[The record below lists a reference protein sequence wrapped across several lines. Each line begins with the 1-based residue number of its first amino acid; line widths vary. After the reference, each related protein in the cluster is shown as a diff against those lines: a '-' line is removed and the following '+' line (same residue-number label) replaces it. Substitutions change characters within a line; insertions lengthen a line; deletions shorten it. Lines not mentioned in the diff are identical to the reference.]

1 MNNSRICELV
11 CTRISHDIVGNI
23 GAVANAVEL
32 LEEDDLD
39 FMDDIKSILK
49 TSSQTLTAR
58 MKFFRL
64 AFGLGNTGL
73 TNNDVV
79 FKTTQDYLHT
89 LGNKDY
95 PITLKMSVC
104 ENNQRSAMLMVMAIA
119 DILIRGGEISVFEQN
134 NRLICSIDS
143 SLKISSDK
151 LEKIYNAVNGMSEP
165 NDAAMA
171 PVWFLSEQNDNLKI
185 NLVQTADFIQLVME

>member
-1 MNNSRICELV
+1 MNNNRICELV

-104 ENNQRSAMLMVMAIA
+104 ENNQRFAMLMVMAIA

-151 LEKIYNAVNGMSEP
+151 LEKIYNTVNGMSEP

-171 PVWFLSEQNDNLKI
+171 PVWFLSEQNDNIKI
-185 NLVQTADFIQLVME
+185 SLVQTADFIQLVME

>member
-171 PVWFLSEQNDNLKI
+171 PVCFLSEQNDNIKI
-185 NLVQTADFIQLVME
+185 SLVQTADFIQLVME

>member
-1 MNNSRICELV
+1 MNNNRICELV

-64 AFGLGNTGL
+64 AFGLGNAGL

-134 NRLICSIDS
+134 NRLVCSIDS

-151 LEKIYNAVNGMSEP
+151 LEKIYNTVNGMSEP

-171 PVWFLSEQNDNLKI
+171 PVWFLSEQNDNIKI
-185 NLVQTADFIQLVME
+185 SLVQTADFIQLVME

>member
-1 MNNSRICELV
+1 MKDSRICELI

-32 LEEDDLD
+32 LEDGDLD
-39 FMDDIKSILK
+39 FIDDIKSILK

-64 AFGLGNTGL
+64 AFGLGNTGF
-73 TNNDVV
+73 TDNEIVI
-79 FKTTQDYLHT
+79 KTTQDYLHT

-95 PITLKMSVC
+95 PVSLRMNVC
-104 ENNQRSAMLMVMAIA
+104 ENNQRSAMLMIMAMA

-134 NRLICSIDS
+134 NRLICNIDS

-151 LEKIYNAVNGMSEP
+151 LEKIYNTVNGMSEP
-165 NDAAMA
+165 DDAAMA
-171 PVWFLSEQNDNLKI
+171 PIWFLKEQDHNRKI
-185 NLVQTADFIQLVME
+185 NLEQPGDFIRLVME

>member
-95 PITLKMSVC
+95 PITLKMNVC

-151 LEKIYNAVNGMSEP
+151 LEKIYNTVNGMSEP

-171 PVWFLSEQNDNLKI
+171 PVWFLSEQNDNIKI
-185 NLVQTADFIQLVME
+185 SLVQTADFIQLVME

>member
-32 LEEDDLD
+32 LEDDDLD
-39 FMDDIKSILK
+39 FLGDIKSILK

-73 TNNDVV
+73 TNNEVV
-79 FKTTQDYLHT
+79 IKTTQDYLHT

-95 PITLKMSVC
+95 PITLKMNVC
-104 ENNQRSAMLMVMAIA
+104 ENNQRSAMLMVMTMA
-119 DILIRGGEISVFEQN
+119 DTLIRGGEISVFEQN
-134 NRLICSIDS
+134 NQLICNIDNT
-143 SLKISSDK
+143 LKISSDK
-151 LEKIYNAVNGMSEP
+151 LEKIRDVINNAVEAD
-165 NDAAMA
+165 DATMA
-171 PVWFLSEQNDNLKI
+171 PLWFLSEQCDNRKISLLQTNDF
-185 NLVQTADFIQLVME
+185 VRLVME

>member
-1 MNNSRICELV
+1 MNNNRICELV

-64 AFGLGNTGL
+64 AFGLGNAGL

-134 NRLICSIDS
+134 NRLVCSINS

-171 PVWFLSEQNDNLKI
+171 PVWFLSEQNDNIKI
-185 NLVQTADFIQLVME
+185 SLVQTADFIQLVME